1 MKALVKALALVCGAT
16 LLAWAGDPWKEKP
29 YTEWNEKDV
38 QKVLNDSPWAR
49 TVRVAVSWR
58 PLPVGT
64 NAGYESGAPAAGAQ
78 PAGVQSAGEMGLP
91 SATPSQSGAPASPS
105 DIALRVP
112 QAEFIVR
119 WVSALTVRQALV
131 RNAELAGNPLQ
142 DPSQLLQA
150 QPDSYQILVLGA
162 DLSPFAGVTEA
173 ELQRRAELRVGSTKK
188 KLAPVAV
195 QLLRS
200 DAGGR
205 LQGVLFQFPKRDA
218 SGEAIVPAN
227 EKSLEFFCAVRSLS
241 LRAKFD
247 PRKMTNR
254 EGTDL

>member
-1 MKALVKALALVCGAT
+1 MKPLVKALALVCVAS

-49 TVRVAVSWR
+49 TVRVTVSWR
-58 PLPVGT
+58 PLPVGREI
-64 NAGYESGAPAAGAQ
+64 GSEGGAAAAGAQ
-78 PAGVQSAGEMGLP
+78 PAGVQSPGEMGLP
-91 SATPSQSGAPASPS
+91 SAAPGQSGAPASPS
-105 DIALRVP
+105 DVALRVP
-112 QAEFIVR
+112 QAEFLIR

-142 DPSQLLQA
+142 DPGQLLQA
-150 QPDSYQILVLGA
+150 QPDFYQILVHGA
-162 DLSPFAGVTEA
+162 DLTPFAGVTEA
-173 ELQRRAELRVGSTKK
+173 ELQARAGLHVGSTKK

-200 DAGGR
+200 NAGGR
-205 LQGVLFQFPKRDA
+205 LQGVLFQFPRRDA

-227 EKSLEFFCAVRSLS
+227 EKSLEFFCAVKSLS

-254 EGTDL
+254 EGLDL

>member
-1 MKALVKALALVCGAT
+1 MRPLAKALALVCVAT

-49 TVRVAVSWR
+49 TVRVTMSWR
-58 PLPVGT
+58 PLPVGANT
-64 NAGYESGAPAAGAQ
+64 GYEASTQSPGAQ
-78 PAGVQSAGEMGLP
+78 PAGEM
-91 SATPSQSGAPASPS
+91 APAGPGPGQAGNPTAPS
-105 DIALRVP
+105 EMALRVP
-112 QAEFIVR
+112 QAEFVVR

-142 DPSQLLQA
+142 DPSQLLQV

-162 DLSPFAGVTEA
+162 DLSPFASANET
-173 ELQRRAELRVGSTKK
+173 ELQERAELRIGSTKK

-200 DAGGR
+200 NAGGR

-218 SGEAIVPAN
+218 AGEAVVPAN
-227 EKSLEFFCAVRSLS
+227 EKSLEFVCEVKSLS

-247 PRKMTNR
+247 PRKMINR
-254 EGTDL
+254 EGADL

>member
-1 MKALVKALALVCGAT
+1 MKPLVKALALVCVAS

-64 NAGYESGAPAAGAQ
+64 EIGSENGAPAPQ
-78 PAGVQSAGEMGLP
+78 PAGVQPAGEMGLP
-91 SATPSQSGAPASPS
+91 SAAPVQSGAPPSPS
-105 DIALRVP
+105 EVALRVP
-112 QAEFIVR
+112 QAEFLIR
-119 WVSALTVRQALV
+119 WVSSLTVRQALV
-131 RNAELAGNPLQ
+131 RNAELAGNPLP
-142 DPSQLLQA
+142 DPGQLLQA
-150 QPDSYQILVLGA
+150 QPDSFQILVLGA

-173 ELQRRAELRVGSTKK
+173 ELQARAGLHVGSTKK
-188 KLAPVAV
+188 KVAPVAV

-200 DAGGR
+200 QAGGR
-205 LQGVLFQFPKRDA
+205 LQGVLFQFPRREA
-218 SGEAIVPAN
+218 SGEAVVPAN
-227 EKSLEFFCAVRSLS
+227 EKSLEFFCSVKSLN

-254 EGTDL
+254 EGVDL